1 MPPSTEEKIAT
12 LRELIERADDY
23 AAMSAP
29 VALFAGSL
37 ATAVSLAFVLQ
48 PGLAHSMPFEVVWLA
63 VLGLSLAAVFA
74 ALSRDALERRQTLL
88 NRRSWFVLRTLAP
101 VALASAAVTAAS
113 IVTHMQPIATAGFW
127 MIFYGLALLAL
138 AGFAPRPLL
147 WLGWIFLLSGIVLLG
162 LLCFRLR
169 LFILLDFT
177 LAGYWIMGATFGLY
191 HAACAWLTWPR
202 APGAGGGA
210 S

>member
-1 MPPSTEEKIAT
+1 MPPSTDERIAT
-12 LRELIERADDY
+12 LRELIERAGDY
-23 AAMSAP
+23 TAMAAP
-29 VALFAGSL
+29 VALSAGSL

-48 PGLAHSMPFEVVWLA
+48 PKLALSMPFEFVWLA
-63 VLGLSLAAVFA
+63 VLGLCLVAVLAV
-74 ALSRDALERRQTLL
+74 LSRDAVARRHLL
-88 NRRSWFVLRTLAP
+88 INRRSRFILRAIAP
-101 VALASAAVTAAS
+101 VLLATAAVTAAS
-113 IVTHMQPIATAGFW
+113 ILTRMQPIATAGFW
-127 MIFYGLALLAL
+127 MIFYGLTLLAL

-169 LFILLDFT
+169 LFIMLDFT

-191 HAACAWLTWPR
+191 HAAFAWLTWPR
-202 APGAGGGA
+202 PPAAGGGA